1 MNSNELRTAAA
12 GITDFSQLI
21 EEAPKGMK
29 VAVAGASD
37 EVVLLAV
44 KRAFEAGIVDGGLLA
59 FTKEGSGKTAVDM
72 GLSGFDMIT
81 VDDDRLAADAAVEA
95 VRSGRCGI
103 LMKGFVQ
110 TKDFMKAVLDKIT
123 GLKRSGVL
131 SQVGIYQ
138 IEGMGRLILM
148 ADVGICITP
157 DLTQKAQIVT
167 GAAAVARAFGN
178 PCPKVA
184 ALSSVE
190 VVNPSIPGSEDAREL
205 KVMAE
210 RGLLGKLVLDGPLAL
225 DNAVSQEAAAHK
237 GISSEVAG
245 YADVLLA
252 PDLNSGNMMAKAA
265 VYFAKAKA
273 AGVVTGAQCPIVLTS
288 RADSDETKFNSIAVA
303 AFLGSRG

>member
-1 MNSNELRTAAA
+1 MSSGEGKAAK
-12 GITDFSQLI
+12 GLITDFGMLADR
-21 EEAPKGMK
+21 APKGMK

-37 EVVLLAV
+37 EVVLKAV
-44 KRAFEAGIVDGGLLA
+44 RKAFDRGIVDGGLLA
-59 FTKEGSGKTAVDM
+59 FTKEGSAEEAKAL

-81 VDDDRLAADAAVEA
+81 AGDDRSAADAAVEA
-95 VRSGRCGI
+95 VRNGRCGI

-110 TKDFMKAVLDKIT
+110 TKDFMKAVLDKAT
-123 GLKRSGVL
+123 GLRRSGVL

-138 IEGMGRLILM
+138 IEGIDRLILM
-148 ADVGICITP
+148 ADVGICIAP
-157 DLTQKAQIVT
+157 DLAQKAQIVAA
-167 GAAAVARAFGN
+167 AAAVARAFGN

-205 KVMAE
+205 KGMAE

-225 DNAVSQEAAAHK
+225 DNAVSPEAAAHK

-245 YADVLLA
+245 DADILLA

-265 VYFAKAKA
+265 VYFARAKA

-288 RADSDETKFNSIAVA
+288 RADSDETKFNSIAAA
-303 AFLGSRG
+303 AFLGTRG